1 MSIVGSIHIQCGYVG
16 KCGGHVFA
24 VDARKYLDELT
35 EAAIAGNGSYS
46 YPIRY
51 CPACLS
57 IDTRR
62 GHETAQQRDERI
74 EARRLAQATHEAEKD
89 VFNALVVHLTKKE
102 ESV

>member
-24 VDARKYLDELT
+24 VPAYDYINELT
-35 EAAIAGNGSYS
+35 DAASKAARGDGWSYS

-51 CPACLS
+51 CPACLA

-74 EARRLAQATHEAEKD
+74 EARRLAQEAEI
-89 VFNALVVHLTKKE
+89 TE
-102 ESV
+102 ESA